1 MSIADVDAALRDLD
15 QTITRRNTNLDAFM
29 RDIGREINHILD
41 QLAECDRA
49 VASGLAPPADLQRIL
64 DEIRRLITE
73 VERIPLDD
81 AKKDEILARLRR
93 EYHNRS
99 IRRSAPYSS
108 APGPSS
114 SSSSVSPAPG
124 ARSGVFSGF
133 NLFSSPSSASSSPV
147 PGSSSASP
155 GASPFGPPS
164 SDIEL
169 SAPKGVGKEG
179 TLLRPP
185 SSGLNPL
192 LSPPPL
198 GPAKPLFGDD
208 DDDDDDYHGPAIRP
222 DDVPKSSAF
231 DVVSADVQRRKHE
244 RDLFASKGTA
254 IGGKKSKRNKKYR
267 KKTRR

>member
-29 RDIGREINHILD
+29 RDIGQEINHILD

-49 VASGLAPPADLQRIL
+49 VASGLAPPADLQRIR

-81 AKKDEILARLRR
+81 AKKDEILTRLRR
-93 EYHNRS
+93 EYQNRS

-133 NLFSSPSSASSSPV
+133 NLFSSPSSAPGSSSSPV

-155 GASPFGPPS
+155 SDSASGLPS
-164 SDIEL
+164 V
-169 SAPKGVGKEG
+169 PKGFAFS
-179 TLLRPP
+179 PP
-185 SSGLNPL
+185 AVSGSFSSS
-192 LSPPPL
+192 SPAIPPL
-198 GPAKPLFGDD
+198 GSVEMGKVKPALKTSDMFGLQDPPDVDD
-208 DDDDDDYHGPAIRP
+208 PGSSGAKRGDQFSDAVGS
-222 DDVPKSSAF
+222 DV
-231 DVVSADVQRRKHE
+231 
-244 RDLFASKGTA
+244 
-254 IGGKKSKRNKKYR
+254 GGKTRSKRKRKSQKN